1 MKPSKILLVDDD
13 PEDHMVIREAMDNL
27 QSGHV
32 LHFLFNG
39 IQALDMLEKL
49 FNTDELPCLIVLDL
63 NMPKLNGTQTLERLK
78 KDRRFSDIPVII
90 YSTSI
95 NVLEKEKCMLLGAH
109 SYITKPISYSQS
121 IDTAKVFLEFCV

>member
-1 MKPSKILLVDDD
+1 MMPAKILLVDDD
-13 PEDHMVIREAMDNL
+13 PEDHIVIREAMDNL
-27 QSGHV
+27 QSGHI
-32 LHFLFNG
+32 LQFLFNG

-49 FNTDELPCLIVLDL
+49 FNADDLPCLIVLDL

-95 NVLEKEKCMLLGAH
+95 NVLEKEKCMMLGAH
-109 SYITKPISYSQS
+109 SYITKPVSYSQS

>member
-1 MKPSKILLVDDD
+1 
-13 PEDHMVIREAMDNL
+13 MVIREAMDNL